1 MAFRELEATD
11 TPPSK
16 RLLQAIDGVAGMLG
30 NTRAVCRKS
39 YIHPAVMDA
48 CATGTIAPMLSR
60 STRSARGLSAD
71 ECSVLA
77 VLERLAKQSKKK
89 AA

>member
-1 MAFRELEATD
+1 MVEAEMD
-11 TPPSK
+11 AAETPASK
-16 RLLQAIDGVAGMLG
+16 RLLQAVDAVAGMLG

-39 YIHPAVMDA
+39 YIHPAVIDA
-48 CATGTIAPMLSR
+48 CTAGTLAEISGP
-60 STRSARGLSAD
+60 ARGRRGLTAD

-77 VLERLAKQSKKK
+77 VLERLAKQAKKK